1 MRVLVGTPNMK
12 TQYNDIDDELEELEN
27 LQPFTVE
34 EAKQFNELMDRVLST
49 LPANLSEWRL
59 K

>member
-1 MRVLVGTPNMK
+1 MRVLVGSPNMK

-27 LQPFTVE
+27 LQSFTAE
-34 EAKQFNELMDRVLST
+34 EAKQYNELMDRVLST